1 MTNFLFRAAT
11 QSDFRAILALNQQSE
26 DFLSPLDL
34 NKLTHL
40 AQEAAVFQVALPDAV
55 GDHGVRDYDGDRGVI
70 AGFLLG
76 FASTAHYN
84 NQNFLWFKSRY
95 NDFLYVDRVVIS
107 EEFRE
112 QHLATGFYSLL
123 EREARVQGI
132 SRLVCEIHIDPP
144 NPVSLSFHER
154 QGFIEVGQQTIEE
167 ESNYGKLVSM
177 RVKALQHPGIAP
189 S

>member
-1 MTNFLFRAAT
+1 MTTFLFRAAT

-26 DFLSPLDL
+26 HFLSPLDL

-55 GDHGVRDYDGDRGVI
+55 SDHGVI
-70 AGFLLG
+70 AGFLLAFG
-76 FASTAHYN
+76 QTAYYN

-95 NDFLYVDRVVIS
+95 TDFLYVDRVVIS
-107 EEFRE
+107 EEFRG

-123 EREARVQGI
+123 ERAARVQGI

-154 QGFIEVGQQTIEE
+154 RGFIEVGQQTIEE